1 MKWICF
7 LFAIFYSCENIEA
20 QQAPHFKWSEYMKKQ
35 ELHWDSISANYYTGI
50 LLGNGRLGTN
60 IYKENDS
67 SIRFDI
73 GRSDVTDQR
82 PHYPD
87 SIFAE
92 QLVSRARLPIGK
104 MLLEMHGKII
114 SVQMKLDLYNAEAS
128 GIIQTTKGEIQ
139 FTAIVPTGE
148 EVVML
153 TVAGSAGEINTH
165 WKWIPEKSISPRI
178 SFGSVNPKRFNYVN
192 NPPEEL
198 KDSAGYSI
206 CYQPLLH
213 YGSYATVWKETK
225 NQNKAFVTIAV
236 GYQLVNQKSP
246 VKEAITYLQ
255 KCGSKKISEIERVHR
270 QWWNTYFQKSFIS
283 IPDARMEGYY
293 WMQLYNLASATRKG
307 KPMVDL
313 MGPWFT
319 SKTPWPAIWW
329 NLNTQLA
336 YSPIFTSNHL
346 EIGRSLFDALN
357 SNVQNL
363 INNVPVEWRNDAA
376 AIGRISSY
384 DLVSPLITGDI
395 RNGRFEP
402 GDLTWTLYY
411 YYQYFLYSRD
421 TAELKKHI
429 YPLLKRSVNYLVH
442 LLYKDE
448 KGTYHLPS
456 SQSPEYANTVDA
468 HYSLSSLRWGL
479 QTVLRIDSLLALNDI
494 TRKKWEEVYKN
505 LVPYYVNETGYMMGK
520 DLALTSS
527 HRHFSHLLMI
537 YPFREVSITEPSSL
551 EIINRSINH
560 WQSLD
565 KALAGYSYVGASSMS
580 SLLGKGNE
588 AYHYL
593 NTFLNHHGE
602 ANGLYRESGPCFESP
617 MATVTSML
625 EMLLQSK
632 GEVIKV
638 FPAIP
643 DAWKEVSFE
652 NLRTVGAFLISAMK
666 ENNQISFISIKS
678 LKGGQIQIESDI
690 MMEALMISSNIDK
703 GKKYELIRNGPKTIL
718 KLTMKKN
725 EKLIL
730 KNKPQPKFRE
740 SSPVFKDLF
749 YNNFWGLQ
757 KRKLIFKNSD

>member
-7 LFAIFYSCENIEA
+7 LFATFYSCEYIDA
-20 QQAPHFKWSEYMKKQ
+20 QQEPHFKWADYMKKQ
-35 ELHWDSISANYYTGI
+35 ELHWDSISTNYYTGI

-87 SIFAE
+87 SMFAE
-92 QLVSRARLPIGK
+92 QLVSRPRLPIGK
-104 MLLEMHGKII
+104 MLLVLNGRII
-114 SVQMKLDLYNAEAS
+114 SAQMKLDIYNAEAS
-128 GIIQTTKGEIQ
+128 GTIQTTKGKIQ

-148 EVVML
+148 EVIRL
-153 TVAGSAGEINTH
+153 TVVESAGEINTH
-165 WKWIPEKSISPRI
+165 WQWVPEKSTSPRI
-178 SFGSVNPKRFNYVN
+178 SFGSVNPQRFNYVN
-192 NPPEEL
+192 NPSAEL
-198 KDSAGYSI
+198 KDSAGYFI
-206 CYQPLLH
+206 CYQPLLNK
-213 YGSYATVWKETK
+213 GSYATVWKTTK
-225 NQNKAFVTIAV
+225 NQNKASVTITV
-236 GYQLVNQKSP
+236 GYQFANQKNS

-255 KCGSKKISEIERVHR
+255 KCELKKNSEMERTHR
-270 QWWNTYFQKSFIS
+270 QWWNSYFQKSFIS

-293 WMQLYNLASATRKG
+293 WMQLYNLASATRQG

-346 EIGRSLFDALN
+346 EIGRSLFDGLN

-384 DLVSPLITGDI
+384 DLVSPLVSGDL

-411 YYQYFLYSRD
+411 YYQYFLYSLD

-448 KGTYHLPS
+448 KGIYHLPA
-456 SQSPEYANTVDA
+456 SQSPEYANTEDA
-468 HYSLSSLRWGL
+468 HYTLSSLRWGL
-479 QTVLRIDSLLALNDI
+479 GTVLRIDSMLALHDA
-494 TRKKWEEVYKN
+494 TRKKWEDVYKN

-537 YPFREVSITEPSSL
+537 YPFREVSIIDSTSL
-551 EIINRSINH
+551 GLINRSINH

-580 SLLGKGNE
+580 SLLGKGND
-588 AYHYL
+588 AYDYL
-593 NTFLNHHGE
+593 NKFLNRHGE
-602 ANGLYRESGPCFESP
+602 ANGLYKESGPCFETP

-625 EMLLQSK
+625 EMLLQSQ

-643 DAWKEVSFE
+643 DSWKEVSFE
-652 NLRTVGAFLISAMK
+652 NLRTEGAFLVSAIKINGQTELIKVKSTYGGRVLIETDMK
-666 ENNQISFISIKS
+666 DSDVTLFSSLGKTNRESIKKSNSKISF
-678 LKGGQIQIESDI
+678 QF
-690 MMEALMISSNIDK
+690 
-703 GKKYELIRNGPKTIL
+703 
-718 KLTMKKN
+718 TMKQN
-725 EKLIL
+725 EIIVIK
-730 KNKPQPKFRE
+730 KKK
-740 SSPVFKDLF
+740 SSSTLSVMPVPITSFHSS
-749 YNNFWGLQ
+749 YWGLQ
-757 KRKLIFKNSD
+757 RSRK